1 MQKRGQIAIWFIV
14 GIIILTTVILGFV
27 FKDNILDFL
36 RDKQLISSLAIPK
49 EVEPVNN
56 FVLDCVKKTAD
67 ESLATIGLSG
77 GYYGITT
84 SSNQREIPYY
94 YLDGQLRI
102 PSRKIIERSLS
113 NYFNEN
119 LKYCIQNFNQFNNS
133 FDIKSSKLSSNV
145 KISDQQVVFDIGFA
159 SNLSVGIY
167 NQVSN
172 EVEFIYTDNQYLLL
186 EEPYRFIVA
195 LRFKE

>member
-1 MQKRGQIAIWFIV
+1 M
-14 GIIILTTVILGFV
+14 
-27 FKDNILDFL
+27 
-36 RDKQLISSLAIPK
+36 
-49 EVEPVNN
+49 
-56 FVLDCVKKTAD
+56 KKTAD

-145 KISDQQVVFDIGFA
+145 KISDQQVVFDIKYPIEVRKDEKIFTLKNFYIPINNNLDKIYDVIVLSLNEQKNYQDICVSCLYDIGFA